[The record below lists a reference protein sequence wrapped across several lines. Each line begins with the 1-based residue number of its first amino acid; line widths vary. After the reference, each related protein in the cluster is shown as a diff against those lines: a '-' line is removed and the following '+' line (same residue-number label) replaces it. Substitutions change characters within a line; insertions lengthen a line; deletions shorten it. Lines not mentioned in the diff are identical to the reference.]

1 MKSIRQRD
9 ATDCGAACLAM
20 VAAHHGHHTSVT
32 GLRDLVATDKDGLTL
47 KGLLDGA
54 VALGFDA
61 QALTGSAEHFTAEVP
76 TPCIAHVIRDGAGH
90 FVVVRRITTTHF
102 FLLDPAK
109 GRVKSTRAEFLA
121 EWSGHI
127 VVLAP
132 GATFRPK
139 RKSSGHLV
147 RFLSFL
153 TPHRSTVF
161 WTIVASFVL
170 SGLGIAG
177 SYYYRFLVDE
187 VLMAG
192 SRLTVHVIT
201 GSFMVLA
208 LLQVL
213 LEAVRSRMLL
223 TFGTKMDASI
233 SLAVFAHLVTLPM
246 SFFDGRRTGE
256 VVSRLSDTAEV
267 QDALTDTTFTL
278 FFDAIMV
285 LVVGVVLALRSVQ
298 LFVVALLT
306 VPLSAA
312 VVWGFAGWFRRAYE
326 EIYVKD
332 DNEEASRVESIEGIA
347 ALKAVA
353 SEGHGLRKMEERIV
367 ASLRAGYRVERM
379 AILRG
384 SIVGTLGSW
393 SSYILFW
400 VGSLLILDGSI
411 SLGQLFSFNVLLGYF
426 VGPLQN
432 LINLQPSLQRAMV
445 AARRLGEIWDV
456 PAEDDRSILP
466 SPASEDVSG
475 TRSPRIVPER
485 LSGSVEFRDVTF
497 RYGSRREVLRGLN
510 LSLQPATHT
519 VIVGANGSGKSTVVK
534 LLMKFYR
541 PEAGRITAD
550 GHDLADIDTTALRR
564 CIGYVSQTGYLYSGT
579 VFENISMGRPGVG
592 LEEVHAAAV
601 KCGADQLISSLPCR
615 YDTNITEGGKSLSGG
630 QRQRIVIAR
639 ALVGEP
645 SILIL
650 DEAAN
655 NLDSRSQI
663 ELNAMVRTLVSCGV
677 TVISV
682 AHDRTTLEQADRIL
696 HLKDGE
702 VVEEG
707 AHAEL
712 IDAGTEYAKVIGVRV

>member
-1 MKSIRQRD
+1 
-9 ATDCGAACLAM
+9 
-20 VAAHHGHHTSVT
+20 
-32 GLRDLVATDKDGLTL
+32 
-47 KGLLDGA
+47 
-54 VALGFDA
+54 
-61 QALTGSAEHFTAEVP
+61 
-76 TPCIAHVIRDGAGH
+76 
-90 FVVVRRITTTHF
+90 
-102 FLLDPAK
+102 
-109 GRVKSTRAEFLA
+109 
-121 EWSGHI
+121 
-127 VVLAP
+127 
-132 GATFRPK
+132 
-139 RKSSGHLV
+139 
-147 RFLSFL
+147 
-153 TPHRSTVF
+153 
-161 WTIVASFVL
+161 
-170 SGLGIAG
+170 
-177 SYYYRFLVDE
+177 
-187 VLMAG
+187 
-192 SRLTVHVIT
+192 
-201 GSFMVLA
+201 
-208 LLQVL
+208 
-213 LEAVRSRMLL
+213 
-223 TFGTKMDASI
+223 
-233 SLAVFAHLVTLPM
+233 
-246 SFFDGRRTGE
+246 
-256 VVSRLSDTAEV
+256 
-267 QDALTDTTFTL
+267 
-278 FFDAIMV
+278 
-285 LVVGVVLALRSVQ
+285 
-298 LFVVALLT
+298 
-306 VPLSAA
+306 
-312 VVWGFAGWFRRAYE
+312 
-326 EIYVKD
+326 
-332 DNEEASRVESIEGIA
+332 
-347 ALKAVA
+347 
-353 SEGHGLRKMEERIV
+353 
-367 ASLRAGYRVERM
+367 
-379 AILRG
+379 
-384 SIVGTLGSW
+384 
-393 SSYILFW
+393 
-400 VGSLLILDGSI
+400 
-411 SLGQLFSFNVLLGYF
+411 
-426 VGPLQN
+426 
-432 LINLQPSLQRAMV
+432 
-445 AARRLGEIWDV
+445 V

-601 KCGADQLISSLPCR
+601 TCGADQLISSLPCR

-630 QRQRIVIAR
+630 QRQRIAIAR

-712 IDAGTEYAKVIGVRV
+712 IDAGTEYAKLIGVRV